1 MSNSWPA
8 VTDRGELRGSA
19 GAHSCA
25 LGIDIGGSSIKAG
38 LVDLERGR
46 IMGERVVVPTPQ
58 PATPETLTNAVHG
71 AAAEVLAQ
79 QPGGTSS
86 PESGYEAPL
95 APPVPAGVA
104 FPGVVKNGIV
114 TFAFNLDDSW
124 LGANIVQTI
133 GAALGRPCVFL
144 NDADAAGIAEMTFGA
159 GRDWHDRTV
168 LMLTLGTGIGSA
180 LFTRGRLVPF
190 TELGHVEIGGEDA
203 ELSASASA
211 KVRLGMDYPTWAAKL
226 SRYCRE
232 MEKLINP
239 DAFIFGGGISQDHAD
254 WLHLLDLQTP
264 AVPAAMFNDS
274 GIIGAA
280 VHGADVAES
289 IGR

>member
-1 MSNSWPA
+1 M
-8 VTDRGELRGSA
+8 TERCELHVST
-19 GAHSCA
+19 GARSCA

-46 IMGERVVVPTPQ
+46 IIGKRVVVPTPQ
-58 PATPETLTNAVHG
+58 PATPETLTNAVRS
-71 AAAEVLAQ
+71 AAADVLAHK
-79 QPGGTSS
+79 PGDTSAL
-86 PESGYEAPL
+86 ESGHEAPL
-95 APPVPAGVA
+95 TPAVPVGVA
-104 FPGVVKNGIV
+104 FPGVVKKGLV

-124 LGANIVQTI
+124 LGTNIEQTI
-133 GAALGRPCVFL
+133 GTALGHPCVFL

-159 GRDWHDRTV
+159 GREWHDRTV

-203 ELSASASA
+203 ELSVSASA
-211 KVRLGMDYPTWAAKL
+211 KVRLGLDYPTWAAKL

-232 MEKLINP
+232 LEKLINP
-239 DAFIFGGGISQDHAD
+239 DAFIFGGGISQDQAD
-254 WLHLLDLQTP
+254 WLHLLDIETP
-264 AVPAAMFNDS
+264 AVAAAMFNDS

-280 VHGADVAES
+280 VQGAAVAEGV
-289 IGR
+289 GR

>member
-8 VTDRGELRGSA
+8 VTDRGELHDSA
-19 GAHSCA
+19 GARSCA

-46 IMGERVVVPTPQ
+46 VIGERVVVPTPQ
-58 PATPETLTNAVHG
+58 PATPETLTNAVCG
-71 AAAEVLAQ
+71 AAAEVLAE
-79 QPGGTSS
+79 S
-86 PESGYEAPL
+86 PVGASAAESADEASTTL
-95 APPVPAGVA
+95 LVPVGIA
-104 FPGVVKNGIV
+104 FPGVVKRGLV

-124 LGANIVQTI
+124 LGTNIEQTM

-159 GRDWHDRTV
+159 VRGWHDRTV
-168 LMLTLGTGIGSA
+168 MMLTLGTGIGTA

-211 KVRLGMDYPTWAAKL
+211 KVRLGLDYPTWAAKL

-232 MEKLINP
+232 IEKLINP
-239 DAFIFGGGISQDHAD
+239 DAFVFGGGISQDHAD
-254 WLHLLDLQTP
+254 WLHLLDISTP
-264 AVPAAMFNDS
+264 AAPAKMQNDA

-280 VHGADVAES
+280 VHGASVPTGAQ
-289 IGR
+289 R

>member
-8 VTDRGELRGSA
+8 VTDRGELHDSA
-19 GAHSCA
+19 GARSCA

-46 IMGERVVVPTPQ
+46 VIGERVVVPTPQ
-58 PATPETLTNAVHG
+58 PATPETLTNAVCG
-71 AAAEVLAQ
+71 AAAEVLAES
-79 QPGGTSS
+79 PVGASAAESADETSTT
-86 PESGYEAPL
+86 L
-95 APPVPAGVA
+95 PVPVGIA
-104 FPGVVKNGIV
+104 FPGVVKRGLV

-124 LGANIVQTI
+124 LGTNIEQTM

-159 GRDWHDRTV
+159 GRGWHDRTV
-168 LMLTLGTGIGSA
+168 MMLTLGTGIGTA

-211 KVRLGMDYPTWAAKL
+211 KVRLGLDYPTWAAKL

-232 MEKLINP
+232 IEKLINP
-239 DAFIFGGGISQDHAD
+239 DAFVFGGGVSQDHAD
-254 WLHLLDLQTP
+254 WLHLLDISTP
-264 AVPAAMFNDS
+264 AAPAKMQNDA

-280 VHGADVAES
+280 VHGASVPTGAQ
-289 IGR
+289 R